1 MSDLAPIVVF
11 VYNRINHTK
20 RTLEA
25 LKKNRLAD
33 KSQLFIFS
41 DGSKNTADIEKV
53 RSVRKYIQN
62 IDGFKKIQVIE
73 RNRNMGLAE
82 SIISG
87 VTEIVNLYG
96 KIIVLEDDLETSPY
110 FLTYMNEGIKLYKD
124 NPKVASIHGYIYPIT
139 GLPESFFIRGADCWG
154 WATWSSSWRIFEKDG
169 KKLFHELISKNLQ
182 KEADFNN
189 SYEYT
194 KMLKDQINGKN
205 NSWAVRWYLSAFLKD
220 KLSLYPGKS
229 YVQNIGHDI
238 DATHC
243 TTETDLFNIDLNK
256 EFRLSKINV
265 NEDMHSKI
273 KMENYFNKI
282 RPSTMQKIKSKFVNF
297 LK

>member
-1 MSDLAPIVVF
+1 MSDLAPIVLF

-25 LKKNRLAD
+25 LKKNKLAD

-73 RNRNMGLAE
+73 RNRNVGLAE

-154 WATWSSSWRIFEKDG
+154 WATWSNSWKIFEQDG
-169 KKLFHELISKNLQ
+169 KKLFNELISKNLQ

-205 NSWAVRWYLSAFLKD
+205 NSWAVRWYMSAFLND

-265 NEDMHSKI
+265 NEDMHSKL

>member
-1 MSDLAPIVVF
+1 MSDYAPIVLF
-11 VYNRINHTK
+11 VYNRLNHTK

-25 LKKNRLAD
+25 LKKNKLAD
-33 KSQLFIFS
+33 KSHLYIFS
-41 DGSKNTADIEKV
+41 DGGKNTSDINKV
-53 RSVRKYIQN
+53 NSVREYIQN
-62 IDGFKKIQVIE
+62 IDGFKKIEVIE
-73 RNRNMGLAE
+73 KDKNMGLAK
-82 SIISG
+82 SIING

-110 FLTYMNEGIKLYKD
+110 FLMYMNEGLKLYKD
-124 NPKVASIHGYIYPIT
+124 NPKVISIHGYIYPIT
-139 GLPESFFIRGADCWG
+139 GLPESFFIKGADCWG
-154 WATWSSSWRIFEKDG
+154 WATWRNSWKIFEPDG
-169 KKLFHELISKNLQ
+169 KKLLNELVKKNLQ

-189 SYEYT
+189 SYQYT

-205 NSWAVRWYLSAFLKD
+205 NSWAVRWYMSAFLSD

-243 TTETDLFNIDLNK
+243 TIETDLFDIDLNQ
-256 EFRLSKINV
+256 EFRLSKINIH
-265 NEDMHSKI
+265 EDIDSKL
-273 KMENYFNKI
+273 KMENYFKKI
-282 RPSTMQKIKSKFVNF
+282 RPSTMQKIKSKFINF